1 MQNLSCS
8 LLLCLMLLTTACQPQ
23 TAVNQASQ
31 QSSSLLVFNMADMH
45 SGYDAYPILLSNI
58 DQYLSTNTS
67 STVAFAINGDF
78 FEAGS
83 VVAQKSAGKLDMAFL
98 AALKK
103 RGEVVFNIGNHDF
116 DIIPM
121 NDFIEQAH
129 KLGIQVIG
137 TFASS
142 ELNTALPAY
151 TDISV
156 GQQTLRFIGV
166 DTDHSGTFPA
176 ALRAN
181 LNIPVPQDWL
191 SQHYAQLAQDS
202 DFTVLLSHAGLT
214 VDQNM
219 LDFLATQHSKPV
231 YMLGAHDHLS
241 LQTKING
248 IPYLHSTFKGQRL
261 VVTHWQ
267 TDSDTPQLAIDNIIT
282 DFSQAGDQHFAD
294 DIAATRAQVL
304 GPDDLSIVGTVPQ
317 DMNLTEAVGWTL
329 QVMRNK
335 TGADVA
341 LFNHSSFGSGL
352 QKGPLALYRFNQ
364 FMRFENKL
372 MVTTVDGSTLKVI
385 LDRANQHQQTDISK
399 LSGDFVYANIIPIQ
413 DDHKYKIVSPD
424 WVTLP
429 DNQLNYLGM
438 QLNFSEVKGVTVK
451 TLLKEAL
458 NDSTN

>member
-1 MQNLSCS
+1 MQNISCS
-8 LLLCLMLLTTACQPQ
+8 LLLFFILLTTACQPQ
-23 TAVNQASQ
+23 TSDKNEAMHLP
-31 QSSSLLVFNMADMH
+31 SLLVFNMADMH
-45 SGYDAYPILLSNI
+45 SGYDAYPILLNNI
-58 DQYLSTNTS
+58 DHYLSNNP
-67 STVAFAINGDF
+67 STTVVFAINGDF

-83 VVAQKSAGKLDMAFL
+83 VVAQKSGGKLDMAFL

-121 NDFIEQAH
+121 NDFIAQAN

-166 DTDHSGTFPA
+166 DTDHSRTFPA

-181 LNIPVPQDWL
+181 LNIPAPQDWL

-219 LDFLATQHSKPV
+219 LDFLATQNNKPV

-261 VVTHWQ
+261 VVTHLQ
-267 TDSDTPQLAIDNIIT
+267 TGEAEPQLNIENLIT
-282 DFSQAGDQHFAD
+282 DFSQAGEQAFSNE
-294 DIAATRAQVL
+294 IAATRAEVL
-304 GPDDLSIVGTVPQ
+304 SPEDLAVVGIVPKNMT
-317 DMNLTEAVGWTL
+317 LTESVDWTL
-329 QVMRNK
+329 QVMRKK

-352 QKGPLALYRFNQ
+352 PHGPLSLYRFNQ

-372 MVTTVDGSTLKVI
+372 MVSTVDGSTLKVI
-385 LDRANQHQQTDISK
+385 LERANQHQQTDISK

-413 DDHKYKIVSPD
+413 DDQNYKIVSPD